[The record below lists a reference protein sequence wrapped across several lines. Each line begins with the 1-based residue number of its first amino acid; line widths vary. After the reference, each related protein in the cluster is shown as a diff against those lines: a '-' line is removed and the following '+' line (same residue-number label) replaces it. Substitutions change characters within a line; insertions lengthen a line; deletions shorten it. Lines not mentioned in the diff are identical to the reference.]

1 MTVCHPGIMVTILSS
16 GRRLSFLYFDFV
28 LGCIDIGLLLLFE
41 EAFIVKATVSRCTL
55 EDSSSFQRCSNLVS
69 HTRVS
74 SFSCND
80 DVPNYSMMALVLE
93 DDFEFIL
100 ATFSLVTTVN
110 HFVNDCPNLKFLPSF
125 LLHGSHRDVLAL
137 TNILRDVLVL
147 LDVADV
153 LQCNEVDFP
162 SLLYLCLLYDI
173 LSFLFHFWLFI
184 WNQHCLG

>member
-28 LGCIDIGLLLLFE
+28 LGCIDIGLLLPPLLPLQLFE

-100 ATFSLVTTVN
+100 VTFSLVTTVN

-137 TNILRDVLVL
+137 TNILWDVLVL

-162 SLLYLCLLYDI
+162 SLC
-173 LSFLFHFWLFI
+173 LFI